1 MVERRSVD
9 RRAEKKD
16 ISFRNR
22 RRFDRR
28 MNIEEF
34 KKLLFSARDER
45 VSGAKR
51 VVITG
56 IGVVAPNG
64 IGKDS
69 FWENLANGISG
80 IKPITLFDVDKYDS
94 KKAGEITGF
103 KASDY
108 LGKKGLRTLDRSTR
122 LIDVATKLALQDTG
136 MEITEENTYDTG
148 IVLGTSM
155 GSVRS
160 ISEFDKTALAE
171 GPSNVNPADFP
182 NTVINSP
189 ASHASIMFDIRGL
202 NATITSGFCSSLDAV
217 IYAHDSILLNRVS
230 TIFTGAVEELC
241 HQTFLGF
248 YKLGCLSNSNS
259 SKKGIEES
267 MPFDKRRNGAVLG
280 EGAVSLVLE
289 DLDHARKRGATI
301 YGEILGFSRS
311 FDPQG
316 KNTYNPRAEGA
327 IHAMANALQ
336 EANLQPDSIDLICSC
351 ANSSEIGDKIETYAI
366 KQLFGK
372 KAYEIPSPAAKSMLG
387 EGYGVSGDFQILA
400 ALLAINKGI
409 IHPTINYEETDPT
422 CDLDYV
428 PDKFRRS
435 EINKV
440 MVNSFSPHGNNTS
453 LILGRF

>member
-1 MVERRSVD
+1 MKTQRKKERRV
-9 RRAEKKD
+9 EQKE
-16 ISFRNR
+16 IHFRNR

-28 MNIEEF
+28 MDIEEF
-34 KKLLFSARDER
+34 KKILFAARKDTPLEER
-45 VSGAKR
+45 R

-64 IGKDS
+64 TGKEP
-69 FWENLANGISG
+69 FWDALANGVSG
-80 IKPITLFDVDKYDS
+80 IRPITLFDTAAYAS
-94 KKAGEITGF
+94 KRAGEITDF
-103 KASDY
+103 DPAEH
-108 LGKKGLRTLDRSTR
+108 LGRKGLRTLDRSTR
-122 LIDVATKLALQDTG
+122 LLAVATKLAMHDAHIEMDG
-136 MEITEENTYDTG
+136 INTYDTG
-148 IVLGTSM
+148 IVTGTSM
-155 GSVRS
+155 GSVKS
-160 ISEFDKTALAE
+160 ISDFDKTSLIE
-171 GPSNVNPADFP
+171 GPSSVNPSLFP

-189 ASHASIMFDIRGL
+189 SSQVSILFDIRGL
-202 NATITSGFCSSLDAV
+202 NATITSGFCSALDAV
-217 IYAHDSILLNRVS
+217 IYAHDSILLNRVN

-259 SKKGIEES
+259 KKKGIEES

-316 KNTYNPRAEGA
+316 KNTYNPKAEGA

-351 ANSSEIGDKIETYAI
+351 ANSSEIGDTIETYAI

-372 KAYEIPSPAAKSMLG
+372 RAYEIPAPAVKSMLG
-387 EGYGVSGDFQILA
+387 EGYGVSGDFQVLA

-409 IHPTINYEETDPT
+409 IHPTINYQETDPT
-422 CDLDYV
+422 CDLDCV
-428 PDKFRRS
+428 PDRFRRS
-435 EINKV
+435 EINRV
-440 MVNSFSPHGNNTS
+440 MVNSFSPHGNTTS